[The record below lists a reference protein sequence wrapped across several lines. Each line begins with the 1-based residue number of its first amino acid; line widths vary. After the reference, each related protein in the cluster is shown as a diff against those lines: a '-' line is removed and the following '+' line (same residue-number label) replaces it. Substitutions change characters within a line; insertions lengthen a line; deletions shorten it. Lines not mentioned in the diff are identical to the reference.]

1 MSASEDIQLCPTLRS
16 APHYR
21 KLPLAVLYALP
32 RGRLWPVPGPGWES
46 QPHTPSVG
54 QLGSLSQLPSAQEN
68 QLESHCRSAFSARLS
83 FALSYISWEHCP
95 RPISL
100 LHLPHHYR
108 VSSREPHLKHRDRG
122 SNELSPED
130 PKAAVNITGGERESL
145 AKQKTSELLFNSLWW
160 NYSIFQRSSTL
171 ASRNSLELCLYFCR
185 ETIPRISS
193 DHGSYNWLA
202 SHLPDA
208 IWQNRCCVNP

>member
-1 MSASEDIQLCPTLRS
+1 MCLSPCCYECQPLRTYNCVPPWDQPPTTESCLS
-16 APHYR
+16 
-21 KLPLAVLYALP
+21 LYYTPSQGVDCGQCL
-32 RGRLWPVPGPGWES
+32 GPGWES

-54 QLGSLSQLPSAQEN
+54 QLGSLSQLPSVREN

-100 LHLPHHYR
+100 LHLPHHHR

-145 AKQKTSELLFNSLWW
+145 AKQKTSELLFNS
-160 NYSIFQRSSTL
+160 
-171 ASRNSLELCLYFCR
+171 
-185 ETIPRISS
+185 
-193 DHGSYNWLA
+193 
-202 SHLPDA
+202 
-208 IWQNRCCVNP
+208 